1 MRLVD
6 GINEAGAVLK
16 GSVAGFWRKLGG
28 ASSYDGLAELIK
40 KTYVAVEIGGPPP
53 VALDEIDHVARLVD
67 RFTSGELKL

>member
-28 ASSYDGLAELIK
+28 ANSYDGLAELIK